1 MATIPT
7 TQQLRGDV
15 NSPQII
21 NAVLNND
28 SAFDAVPRAVEGDI
42 STIHTIG
49 DILNGDIDLSNS
61 FMKGLFNRIIQ
72 TVLQGLYFTNPWKR
86 FKRGFLEAGD
96 VIEEIAFTLANPHIY
111 DTTED
116 TAFPKQEIPDI
127 KVALHKINYK
137 KYYKRTVNRQKLLA
151 AFTSYDGMERFVN
164 EIISTLYTS
173 AEYDEYVGMKYMI
186 GRAVLNGYLQTIEV
200 PGNATVADA
209 QKTVTSIKAISNN
222 MTILRTGYNYSGLPT
237 RTLKEN
243 QIIIVNSDFDAALDV
258 EVLAYMFNMEK
269 GDLGGRRILMDSFNA
284 DDVAR
289 MNLLFKD
296 EEGFVPFTAAEITAL
311 NKIPAILLDDRFF
324 MIFDAAYEAT
334 VFFNP
339 EKLYWNYWLHC
350 WRIMSFSTFVNAIGF
365 SSQVAT
371 ITALTWDTTNPTSV
385 ARGGNAYFTV
395 TPTYSAGTPGTSDIS
410 WSISGNVSSNTYIL
424 KSGANQGQLFV
435 DPAETAT
442 TLTVTASSG
451 TVTAQSN
458 VTLTGTL
465 PPSAA
470 STKSESSGN

>member
-1 MATIPT
+1 MATIPK
-7 TQQLRGDV
+7 TQQLKGDV
-15 NSPQII
+15 SSTQLI
-21 NAVLNND
+21 NAVLNSD
-28 SAFDAVPRAVEGDI
+28 EAFTNVPRAVEGDI

-61 FMKGLFNRIIQ
+61 FLKGLFNRIIQ

-96 VIEEIAFTLANPHIY
+96 VIEEIAFTLADPHIY

-116 TAFPKQEIPDI
+116 TAFPKQEVPDI

-186 GRAVLNGYLQTIEV
+186 GRAILNGYLQTVEV
-200 PGNATVADA
+200 PGNDTVQDA
-209 QKTVTSIKAISNN
+209 QKTVTAIKAISNN

-243 QIIIVNSDFDAALDV
+243 QVIIVNSDFDAALDV

-284 DDVAR
+284 DDVTR

-296 EEGFVPFTAAEITAL
+296 EEGFVPFTAAELSAL
-311 NKIPAILLDDRFF
+311 NQVPAILLDDRFF

-365 SSQVAT
+365 SAEVAK
-371 ITALTWDTTNPTSV
+371 ITALTMDASNPTSA
-385 ARGGNAYFTV
+385 ARGSSILLNV
-395 TPTYSAGTPGTSDIS
+395 TPTFSAGTPGQSDIV
-410 WSISGNVSSNTYIL
+410 WSVSGNASSNTYVL
-424 KSGANQGQLFV
+424 KNGAMQGQLFV
-435 DPAETAT
+435 GADETAT
-442 TLTVTASSG
+442 SLTVTAASG
-451 TVTAQSN
+451 TVTATASI
-458 VTLTGTL
+458 TLTGTV
-465 PPSAA
+465 PTSKG
-470 STKSESSGN
+470 SDN